1 MGQLAAGGATHC
13 GSIRCVCVINVLS
26 VGVPASSRW
35 QCVCGSPLSWLLS
48 PSPLPHTRP
57 RSTQQAAALFMRLSL
72 RVWEEEDQL
81 QPDSAEDL
89 INFLWPSERFF
100 LPGCRLRPV
109 LNFEL
114 RFDLHAKSVGGVE
127 GKRRG
132 GGRQG
137 TSCRHAG

>member
-1 MGQLAAGGATHC
+1 
-13 GSIRCVCVINVLS
+13 
-26 VGVPASSRW
+26 
-35 QCVCGSPLSWLLS
+35 
-48 PSPLPHTRP
+48 
-57 RSTQQAAALFMRLSL
+57 MRLSL

-89 INFLWPSERFF
+89 INFF

-127 GKRRG
+127 GERG